1 MNSKVLTLQEAI
13 SVAMN
18 LRKED
23 KRIVLAGG
31 CFDVLHIGHVAFLK
45 EARQRGDVLIVL
57 LESDENIN
65 HLKGPNR
72 PINTQKDRAEILENL
87 EIVDYVVKLPAFT
100 ENTDYD
106 NLVISLKPAIIAITK
121 GDPGKNHKDR
131 QAEKVGA
138 KVVEVTD
145 TVSNRS
151 TTKLIDILKEI

>member
-1 MNSKVLTLQEAI
+1 MNNKIISTNQAI
-13 SVAMN
+13 TICKI
-18 LRKED
+18 LRTQG
-23 KRIVLAGG
+23 KRIVLVGG
-31 CFDVLHIGHVAFLK
+31 CFDVLHIGHIAFLK

-87 EIVDYVVKLPAFT
+87 EIVDYVVNLPAFT
-100 ENTDYD
+100 KNVDYD

-131 QAEKVGA
+131 QAEKIGA

-151 TTKLIDILKEI
+151 TTKLLEILTEL

>member
-1 MNSKVLTLQEAI
+1 MNKILNVTEAI
-13 SVAMN
+13 KLSKN
-18 LRKED
+18 LRGEGK
-23 KRIVLAGG
+23 KLVLAGG
-31 CFDVLHIGHVAFLK
+31 CFDVLHIGHIAFLK
-45 EARQRGDVLIVL
+45 EAKQRGDILIVL

-65 HLKGPNR
+65 HLKGPHR

-131 QAEKVGA
+131 QAEKIGA

-151 TTKLIDILKEI
+151 TTKLLKILTEI